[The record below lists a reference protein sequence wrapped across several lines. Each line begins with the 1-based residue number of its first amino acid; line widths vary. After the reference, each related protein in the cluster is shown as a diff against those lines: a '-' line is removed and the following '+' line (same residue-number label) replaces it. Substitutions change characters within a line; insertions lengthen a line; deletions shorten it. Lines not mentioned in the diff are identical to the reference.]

1 MQYLTCMRLILA
13 ALIST
18 SLIACG
24 PPMDDTDWPEPD
36 AGDELADLD
45 AGTTN
50 ADSGTFIPDAG
61 AETPDAATETPD
73 AGTTRPDAGLSTTD
87 AGTTTPDAGT
97 TRDAGTTSPDAGA
110 TLRIVVLSDLN
121 GSYGATTYDSNVH
134 AAVNALKTTLKP
146 DLVLISG
153 DMVAGQQS
161 GLDYPAMWAGFHAAV
176 TTPLTTAGIP
186 VAPAPGNHDASAYS
200 GYQVERDEYQRQWQP
215 TRRPA
220 VQFIDATNF
229 PFRYSFVF
237 KGAFFIALDATTVS
251 PLSGAQRAWVEQQL
265 LRAAPYRVRIV
276 YGHVPLLPTTVGRE
290 SETLND
296 TTFEALLRTHGAV
309 FIGGHQHGYYPGA
322 INGLRHVVAPC
333 VGAGPR
339 PLIGTST
346 ASPRGLVVIDVAN
359 DRITSLQA
367 RTGSTFT
374 STISRTSLPASLTWG
389 GRSLQRDDLAGF

>member
-1 MQYLTCMRLILA
+1 MQYFTCMRLALV
-13 ALIST
+13 ALIGT

-24 PPMDDTDWPEPD
+24 PPVDDTDWPEPD
-36 AGDELADLD
+36 AGEDLFVSEVD

-50 ADSGTFIPDAG
+50 ADAGVSIPDAG
-61 AETPDAATETPD
+61 LETSD
-73 AGTTRPDAGLSTTD
+73 AGTTPPDAGITTAD
-87 AGTTTPDAGT
+87 AGLTTPDAGT
-97 TRDAGTTSPDAGA
+97 TTRDAGSTPSPDAGA

-121 GSYGATTYDSNVH
+121 GSYGATTYDANVH
-134 AAVNALKTTLKP
+134 AAVNALKTTLQP

-153 DMVAGQQS
+153 DMVAGQQA
-161 GLDYPAMWAGFHAAV
+161 GLNYPAMWAGFHAAV
-176 TTPLTTAGIP
+176 TTPITTAGIP
-186 VAPAPGNHDASAYS
+186 VAPAPGNHDASAYP

-237 KGAFFIALDATTVS
+237 KGAFFIALDATTVA

-265 LRAAPYRVRIV
+265 LLAAPYRVRIV
-276 YGHVPLLPTTVGRE
+276 FGHVPLLPTTVGRE

-296 TTFEALLRTHGAV
+296 VTFENLLRTHGAV
-309 FIGGHQHGYYPGA
+309 FIGGHQHGYFPGA

-339 PLIGTST
+339 PLIGTT
-346 ASPRGLVVIDVAN
+346 GASPRGFVVIDVAN

-374 STISRTSLPASLTWG
+374 STISRSSLPASLTWG

>member
-1 MQYLTCMRLILA
+1 MQYFTCMRLALV
-13 ALIST
+13 ALIGT

-24 PPMDDTDWPEPD
+24 PPVDDTDWPEPD
-36 AGDELADLD
+36 AGEDLFVSEVD

-50 ADSGTFIPDAG
+50 ADAGVSIPDAG
-61 AETPDAATETPD
+61 LETSD
-73 AGTTRPDAGLSTTD
+73 AGTTPPDAGITTAD
-87 AGTTTPDAGT
+87 AGLTTPDAGT
-97 TRDAGTTSPDAGA
+97 TTRDAGSTPSPDAGA

-121 GSYGATTYDSNVH
+121 GSYGATTYDANVH
-134 AAVNALKTTLKP
+134 AAVNALKTTLQP

-153 DMVAGQQS
+153 DMVAGQQA
-161 GLDYPAMWAGFHAAV
+161 GLNYPAMWAGFHAAV

-186 VAPAPGNHDASAYS
+186 VAPAPGNHDASAYP

-237 KGAFFIALDATTVS
+237 KGAFFIALDATTVA

-265 LRAAPYRVRIV
+265 LLAAQYRVRIV
-276 YGHVPLLPTTVGRE
+276 FGHVPLLPTTVGRE

-296 TTFEALLRTHGAV
+296 VTFENLLRTHGAV
-309 FIGGHQHGYYPGA
+309 FIGGHQHGYFPGA

-339 PLIGTST
+339 PLIGTT
-346 ASPRGLVVIDVAN
+346 GASPRGFVVIDVAN

-374 STISRTSLPASLTWG
+374 STISRSSLPASLTWG